1 MSANKLEALL
11 ALASNEGATIDEQRN
26 AAREYVR
33 LGGRMVA
40 AKPTASRPPTD
51 DEIKAACTPERIRSV
66 FRTDFEDLKREQKE
80 ALSKATA
87 ERDAALRERD
97 ALKRQLSELRAHGK
111 ALLAFVPT
119 QWTDKEL
126 AQHDAEKAI
135 DEANW
140 LAQANASD
148 GEDDGKDISFDR
160 PAPNHNPETCRD
172 PACECM
178 PF

>member
-11 ALASNEGATIDEQRN
+11 ALATNDGATIDEQRN

-33 LGGRMVA
+33 LGGRMAA

-80 ALSKATA
+80 ALSKATT

-97 ALKRQLSELRAHGK
+97 ALNRQLSELRAHGK
-111 ALLAFVPT
+111 ALLAFVQESSDDAKVANKTKPV
-119 QWTDKEL
+119 TDPFMNSPFYVP
-126 AQHDAEKAI
+126 HTV
-135 DEANW
+135 W
-140 LAQANASD
+140 
-148 GEDDGKDISFDR
+148 R
-160 PAPNHNPETCRD
+160 P
-172 PACECM
+172 
-178 PF
+178 